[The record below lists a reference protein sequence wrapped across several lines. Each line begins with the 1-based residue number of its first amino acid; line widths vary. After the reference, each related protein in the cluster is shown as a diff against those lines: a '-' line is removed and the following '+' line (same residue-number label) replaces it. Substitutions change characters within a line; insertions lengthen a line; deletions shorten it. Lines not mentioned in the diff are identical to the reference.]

1 MSGPRNTQKSVQTL
15 RSYAVARVWTIIGM
29 FWRALSSIDKK
40 TSTANQIT
48 LPKEVRDVLKIESGN
63 VVGFYQEP
71 DGKIT
76 LDR

>member
-1 MSGPRNTQKSVQTL
+1 MKMPEQRKLLGSS
-15 RSYAVARVWTIIGM
+15 RV
-29 FWRALSSIDKK
+29 
-40 TSTANQIT
+40 STANQIT

-63 VVGFYQEP
+63 IVGFYQEP